1 MKPICARPILASTT
15 VVAAVAALMAA
26 ALVAPLAPVAAQE
39 PGKHAEREE
48 GPGVRP
54 GLIVFLHHP
63 PAWIQGKRIGLI
75 TNQSGRDPKGESTI
89 DLLSAMKGVKLVALF
104 SPEHGIRGV
113 EDRAV
118 ASSTDEKTG
127 LPIHSLYG
135 QTYKPTPEML
145 KDVDVLVYDI
155 QDIGVRQYTFESTM
169 ANALQAAAEKGIPFV
184 VLDRPNPI
192 TGRIVGGNITDPKF
206 TSFVGIYPVASRHGL
221 TIGELARY
229 YNAEEKIGAK
239 LTVFPVEGWKR
250 DMWWTETA
258 LPWINPSPNIRRP
271 EAEVIYP
278 GTVFF
283 EGTNLSEGR
292 GSPLP
297 LEQVGAPWLKNE
309 EIARAMNARKLPGV
323 RFEPVDF
330 HVDTTA
336 AKYKGVDVKGIRF
349 VVTDRNAF
357 RPIPAALL
365 LMDEIKR
372 TQPDQ
377 FQWRGPNQRE
387 PRMYTIDRLAGTD
400 ELRKAID
407 AGTLTALLKKWSE
420 DSARFERLRQPYLL
434 YK

>member
-1 MKPICARPILASTT
+1 MTHTKLATALAL
-15 VVAAVAALMAA
+15 AAVAAAT
-26 ALVAPLAPVAAQE
+26 PLARSTAQE
-39 PGKHAEREE
+39 PAKHAAHEE

-54 GLIVFLHHP
+54 GLVVFLHHT
-63 PAWIQGKRIGLI
+63 PAWLQGKRIGLV
-75 TNQSGRDPKGESTI
+75 TNQSGRDPEGRSTV
-89 DLLSAMKGVKLVALF
+89 DLLAALKGVKLVALF

-118 ASSTDEKTG
+118 ASGKDEKTG

-135 QTYKPTPEML
+135 QTYKPTPAML
-145 KDVDVLVYDI
+145 KDVDVLIYDI

-169 ANALQAAAEKGIPFV
+169 VNAMQAAAEKGIPFL

-206 TSFVGIYPVASRHGL
+206 LSFVGIYPVASRHGL
-221 TIGELARY
+221 TIGELARF
-229 YNAEEKIGAK
+229 YNAEQKIGAQ
-239 LTVFPVEGWKR
+239 LTVFPVEGWRR
-250 DMWWTETA
+250 DMWWTETG
-258 LPWINPSPNIRRP
+258 LSWVNPSPNIRRP

-292 GSPLP
+292 GSSLP
-297 LEQVGAPWLKNE
+297 LEQVGAPWLKNV
-309 EIARAMNARKLPGV
+309 EIARAMNAMKQPGV
-323 RFEPVDF
+323 RFEAVDF
-330 HVDTTA
+330 HIDTTA
-336 AKYKGVDVKGIRF
+336 AKYAGQDVKGIRF
-349 VVTDRNAF
+349 VVTDRSAF

-365 LMDEIKR
+365 LMNEIKR

-377 FQWRGPNQRE
+377 FRWRGPNTRE
-387 PRMYTIDRLAGTD
+387 PSMYTIDRLAGTD

-407 AGTLTALLKKWSE
+407 AGTLTALLKKWA
-420 DSARFERLRQPYLL
+420 DDAARFEKLRQPYLL